1 MQNYEELIRH
11 LQAENDILRKE
22 NFRLRE
28 IINKNNIVDKV
39 SDVDTN
45 LDKIFLNDICILDET
60 GSLNLKRTYHSL
72 KRAGFNTLLDLEN
85 LSFNDLAKIN
95 NIGVVSI
102 ALIYVIC
109 KHYKIYINNDCSNI
123 KFSELQTLNN
133 YIKEF
138 EKTVVF

>member
-45 LDKIFLNDICILDET
+45 LDKIFLNDICILDDQV
-60 GSLNLKRTYHSL
+60 
-72 KRAGFNTLLDLEN
+72 LL
-85 LSFNDLAKIN
+85 
-95 NIGVVSI
+95 
-102 ALIYVIC
+102 
-109 KHYKIYINNDCSNI
+109 
-123 KFSELQTLNN
+123 T
-133 YIKEF
+133 
-138 EKTVVF
+138 